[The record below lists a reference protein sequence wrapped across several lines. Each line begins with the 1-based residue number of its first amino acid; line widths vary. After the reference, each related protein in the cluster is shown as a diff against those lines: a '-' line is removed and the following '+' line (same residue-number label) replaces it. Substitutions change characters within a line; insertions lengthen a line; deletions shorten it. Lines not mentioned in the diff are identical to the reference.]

1 MYALTH
7 AALAFS
13 PGLAPSAGL
22 TLRGCSPVVMMGTRD
37 EFAFGK
43 DPRVIGFRGGT
54 ASGME
59 EPTYNGVTNIG
70 NDGTERNDFA
80 FGKDPSVI
88 GFRGGTG
95 TGMDTDAPA
104 KTRVMGGDTSRDHF
118 AFDAG
123 DYQGQVVG
131 FQGNG
136 GKGDDMAPATTR
148 IYGSD
153 SSRDEFA
160 FAAGNFKGKV
170 VGFQGGQYI
179 DGREESQLPGMGM
192 VTPTAPAPA
201 PEPAPEPVAEE
212 ASEEAVEA

>member
-1 MYALTH
+1 
-7 AALAFS
+7 
-13 PGLAPSAGL
+13 
-22 TLRGCSPVVMMGTRD
+22 
-37 EFAFGK
+37 
-43 DPRVIGFRGGT
+43 
-54 ASGME
+54 
-59 EPTYNGVTNIG
+59 
-70 NDGTERNDFA
+70 
-80 FGKDPSVI
+80 
-88 GFRGGTG
+88 
-95 TGMDTDAPA
+95 MDTDTLA
-104 KTRVMGGDTSRDHF
+104 KPRVMGGDPRRDHF